1 MTQQPAWLSYRQA
14 VGADRRYLAL
24 ARKWNVSE
32 VARGRHGF
40 LGVYARVGSAS
51 SMRREPFSPTQTWG
65 ERRQH
70 FIARHLAQYKRKKT
84 PRRALALRMW
94 AFDTGDGALDAY
106 L

>member
-1 MTQQPAWLSYRQA
+1 MGVAIMSSSLMPSTSETTPH
-14 VGADRRYLAL
+14 GALKPSGAIQ
-24 ARKWNVSE
+24 KFPESTVQS
-32 VARGRHGF
+32 
-40 LGVYARVGSAS
+40 SAS